1 MADAFP
7 AWQFLLCDL
16 RCHGETA
23 KVEMQGENTVEAAAA
38 DVIGVLNTLGVYPI
52 MLMGHSFGGKVVMSM
67 IQQAGLRL
75 PRPVQVWVS
84 ACNRHRYDWNA

>member
-23 KVEMQGENTVEAAAA
+23 KVEMQGKNTVEAAAA
-38 DVIGVLNTLGVYPI
+38 DVIRVLNTLGVYPI